1 MRRLVMIVSL
11 TLVATMVV
19 VGAVYA
25 SHTSWSW
32 FVPGSDVEFLGI
44 QSKHVRI
51 DVVKDGNMDAE
62 VILGVLPAE
71 ARVATVVTGTTTASA
86 EVEILRVNG
95 SVNDDANTRIVSSS
109 GAKVITTFEGNVIFE
124 LGN

>member
-51 DVVKDGNMDAE
+51 DVVKDGNMDAN
-62 VILGVLPAE
+62 A
-71 ARVATVVTGTTTASA
+71 
-86 EVEILRVNG
+86 
-95 SVNDDANTRIVSSS
+95 RIVSSS